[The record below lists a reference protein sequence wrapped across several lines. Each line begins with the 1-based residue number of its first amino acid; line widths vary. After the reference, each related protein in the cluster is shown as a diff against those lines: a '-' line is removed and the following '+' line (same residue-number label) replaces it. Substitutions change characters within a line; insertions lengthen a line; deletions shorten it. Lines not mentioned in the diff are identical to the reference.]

1 MLIKRK
7 DWMRILCFCNW
18 YMVRAEEP
26 DEESVVYEYLPDYEE
41 FNKLFWIYKF
51 KSKADYK
58 KFINT
63 YSAPPNVFFKETVE
77 EVEEAIEND
86 SEFNYIPHCEKGKG
100 FKFFSVMEVK
110 RHGQI
115 FYPDRPTLYYILAKL
130 LKDKTLVVS
139 KMNNDEIT
147 LHYRIFKG
155 INEEADD
162 VVGIS
167 GVTQDDIDNIKR
179 AFGFFKNPDYLEEDE
194 EDED

>member
-26 DEESVVYEYLPDYEE
+26 DEEDVVFEYLPDYEE

-51 KSKADYK
+51 KCKRDYK
-58 KFINT
+58 RFIDT
-63 YSAPPNVFFKETVE
+63 YSAPPQVFFKETVE
-77 EVEEAIEND
+77 EVKEAIEDDN
-86 SEFNYIPHCEKGKG
+86 ELNYAPHCEKGKG
-100 FKFFSVMEVK
+100 FKFFSVMDTK
-110 RHGQI
+110 HGQI
-115 FYPDRPTLYYILAKL
+115 FYPFRPTLYYVLARL
-130 LKDKTLVVS
+130 LKDKTLVPTE
-139 KMNNDEIT
+139 MNNNDLT

-155 INEEADD
+155 INDEAGD

-167 GVTQDDIDNIKR
+167 GVTQDDINNIKR
-179 AFGFFKNPDYLEEDE
+179 AFGFFKHPDYLEEEE